1 MFFRKKAGIMNNLK
15 YYRQRAK
22 MSQAQ
27 LSKRSGVARSTI
39 EEIENFRVMRPREH
53 TMERLS
59 KALGRSLS
67 EIFYPIVIYN
77 VPVPGFNEPFR
88 EVKRRSAK
96 NEKG

>member
-1 MFFRKKAGIMNNLK
+1 
-15 YYRQRAK
+15 
-22 MSQAQ
+22 
-27 LSKRSGVARSTI
+27 
-39 EEIENFRVMRPREH
+39 MRPREH